1 MKKDI
6 PNLKAEN
13 VSIVVKFEELD
24 GQEVWSVHLLNE
36 NPVPI
41 ENILIVSKGYGK
53 SEGKEEETSTIRQF
67 QESLDANSSM
77 QIELIQPEVF
87 HLFNEYLLTYY
98 IKGDIYDKK
107 CIFVPESIT
116 KENLVPIKLLQANGV
131 LHS

>member
-13 VSIVVKFEELD
+13 VSIVVKFEQLD
-24 GQEVWSVHLLNE
+24 GQEFWSVHLLNE
-36 NPVPI
+36 NSFAI
-41 ENILIVSKGYGK
+41 NDILIVSKGYGK
-53 SEGKEEETSTIRQF
+53 SAGKEEVTSTLRQF
-67 QESLDANSSM
+67 QDKLEGNSSM

-98 IKGDIYDKK
+98 VDGHIYDKK
-107 CIFVPESIT
+107 CIFVPDSIT
-116 KENLVPIKLLQANGV
+116 KENLVNIRLLQAKGI